1 MSKSRPTKHRL
12 TTIFTVVLLLISTL
26 PLRVSTA
33 AQKFRVTEVFLKA
46 DNAVGSGPCPVTMK
60 FTGYISTDGP
70 GTVKYS
76 FTRSDGA
83 LGPVETLYFK
93 AAGTQ
98 SVSTTWTLGDAT
110 ALPSYE
116 GWQSLKVLSPNELES
131 SHETGSFVMK
141 CGLQTE
147 ENSKPGW
154 VQKIPPSPQPSPSK
168 NNAGR
173 SQGTIINGP
182 YNRVP
187 PVTQQPAGGNPD
199 LIDDNGNPRT
209 SESTGRPAALASSFR
224 VTLNGYRVERQTR
237 DDMFERDG
245 VGDEVTLVL
254 GLATVDSEGRFVPQ
268 RWGNIFSSLMGQQP
282 RNEIR
287 AGTGSDRGG
296 LITGDGF
303 PTATPWRRVTPV
315 NPGIPPNI
323 LFEGELTQGSNAAL
337 IIPAIF
343 ESDNTG
349 ALHAAYA
356 DALERDRP
364 VITSTIRRLI
374 SSSLPAVPES
384 YVLPGS
390 ALGIGNTVTLGH
402 GPLGLGQV
410 DDRPIGMRAL
420 AGNFGFTPQAL
431 VLTYDGARVLA
442 RADFGFGRGVIPVRY
457 QDDRSLEGDYTLFI
471 QVEELRS
478 MTTGPCAA
486 PLSATFTGTARMT
499 TTNEN
504 ARGPFS
510 SDLRLSL
517 SFEDCRATLR
527 ITEFPEI
534 SVTFGTPVGDNTTTV
549 TMPSGGTGA
558 FASGRIDIPVSLRF
572 GNSIAAAGTS
582 FVDMTLS
589 TAGGS
594 PLRDG
599 SVTLVGSG
607 RFRGGFLNGSTC
619 TLTVTGTISPAP

>member
-1 MSKSRPTKHRL
+1 
-12 TTIFTVVLLLISTL
+12 
-26 PLRVSTA
+26 
-33 AQKFRVTEVFLKA
+33 
-46 DNAVGSGPCPVTMK
+46 
-60 FTGYISTDGP
+60 
-70 GTVKYS
+70 
-76 FTRSDGA
+76 
-83 LGPVETLYFK
+83 
-93 AAGTQ
+93 
-98 SVSTTWTLGDAT
+98 
-110 ALPSYE
+110 
-116 GWQSLKVLSPNELES
+116 
-131 SHETGSFVMK
+131 
-141 CGLQTE
+141 
-147 ENSKPGW
+147 
-154 VQKIPPSPQPSPSK
+154 
-168 NNAGR
+168 
-173 SQGTIINGP
+173 
-182 YNRVP
+182 
-187 PVTQQPAGGNPD
+187 
-199 LIDDNGNPRT
+199 
-209 SESTGRPAALASSFR
+209 
-224 VTLNGYRVERQTR
+224 
-237 DDMFERDG
+237 
-245 VGDEVTLVL
+245 
-254 GLATVDSEGRFVPQ
+254 
-268 RWGNIFSSLMGQQP
+268 MGQQP

-343 ESDNTG
+343 ESDTTS

-356 DALERDRP
+356 DALERARP
-364 VITSTIRRLI
+364 MVTSNIRRMI

-402 GPLGLGQV
+402 GPFGLGQV

-420 AGNFGFTPQAL
+420 EGNYGFTPQAL
-431 VLTYDGARVLA
+431 VVTYDGARVLA

-457 QDDRSLEGDYTLFI
+457 QDDRRLEGDYTLFI

-478 MTTGPCAA
+478 MPAGPCAA
-486 PLSATFTGTARMT
+486 PLSATFTGTATMT
-499 TTNEN
+499 TTNDN
-504 ARGPFS
+504 ARGPFN

-527 ITEFPEI
+527 ITDFPPI

-558 FASGRIDIPVSLRF
+558 YAAGRIDIPVSLRF
-572 GNSIAAAGTS
+572 ENTIAAAGTS

-619 TLTVTGTISPAP
+619 TLTVTGTTSPAP

>member
-1 MSKSRPTKHRL
+1 MSKSRPTKY
-12 TTIFTVVLLLISTL
+12 TTIFTVVLLMLSTL

-46 DNAVGSGPCPVTMK
+46 DNAIGSGPCPVTIR

-70 GTVKYS
+70 GTVKYT

-83 LGPVETLYFK
+83 LGPVEILDFK

-110 ALPSYE
+110 SLPSYE

-131 SHETGSFVMK
+131 NHKTGSFVVK
-141 CGLQTE
+141 CG
-147 ENSKPGW
+147 SKAEGSVKQQW
-154 VQKIPPSPQPSPSK
+154 VQKIPPSPQPSPSSM
-168 NNAGR
+168 NTG
-173 SQGTIINGP
+173 QTQDTVINGP
-182 YNRVP
+182 YTRVP
-187 PVTQQPAGGNPD
+187 PVTQQPSGGYPN
-199 LIDDNGNPRT
+199 LVDDNGNPLT

-237 DDMFERDG
+237 DDMLERDG

-343 ESDNTG
+343 ESDNTS

-356 DALERDRP
+356 DSLERARP
-364 VITSTIRRLI
+364 LVTSTIRRMI

-402 GPLGLGQV
+402 GPFGLGQV

-420 AGNFGFTPQAL
+420 EGNFGFTPQAL
-431 VLTYDGARVLA
+431 VVTYDGARVLA

-457 QDDRSLEGDYTLFI
+457 QDDRRLEGDYTLFI

-478 MTTGPCAA
+478 TPAGPCAA
-486 PLSATFTGTARMT
+486 PLSATFTGTATMT
-499 TTNEN
+499 TTNDN
-504 ARGPFS
+504 ARGPFN

-527 ITEFPEI
+527 ITDFPPI

-558 FASGRIDIPVSLRF
+558 YAAGRIDIPVSLRF
-572 GNSIAAAGTS
+572 ANTIAAAGTS

-594 PLRDG
+594 PLREG
-599 SVTLVGSG
+599 AVTLVGSG

-619 TLTVTGTISPAP
+619 TLTVTGTIAPAP